1 MAGIIISVR
10 TYVRKL
16 APQAN
21 LGCLN
26 ITHANWWGGRVDWT
40 IVTYLGI
47 VFATLAIL
55 TVLLKNFS
63 NNVFSYVIAEVIYG
77 SIASYA
83 ALKVAHDFFMVF
95 TLLAIGGFVG
105 GPIFLA
111 LCIYYSR
118 KKFKLMAGVNAVVLV
133 CTLAV
138 AIDAFLIE
146 PHMLEIKRHA
156 IVSDKL
162 DTPLHVAIVSDLQT
176 DNLGDYERS
185 VFQTVANEKPD
196 LLLLPGDYIQTMNYQ
211 EWAVERDKFK
221 QTFKD
226 LNLTPKYG
234 TFAVQGNVDD
244 FSCWQQL
251 FTDVPGHT
259 FEQSETVSAGPVD
272 ITGLSFYDGRNS
284 ELKYPKKEKNNK
296 FHIVMAHYPDF
307 SLGKVEG
314 DLLVAGHCHG
324 GQVQLP
330 FYGPLMTAS
339 NIPKRWVNGDVV
351 LLPSGSKLIVSRGVG
366 MERQHAPRLRF
377 CCRPQLIFVDLLPS
391 KIKPVAK
398 TMMSPVV
405 SSWDQRSEY

>member
-1 MAGIIISVR
+1 M
-10 TYVRKL
+10 
-16 APQAN
+16 
-21 LGCLN
+21 
-26 ITHANWWGGRVDWT
+26 DWT

-47 VFATLAIL
+47 VGVTLAIL
-55 TVLLKNFS
+55 TVLLKYFS
-63 NNVFSYVIAEVIYG
+63 NNVFSYVVAEVIYG
-77 SIASYA
+77 CVASYA

-111 LCIYYSR
+111 LCIHYSR

-211 EWAVERDKFK
+211 DWAVERDKFK

-314 DLLVAGHCHG
+314 DLLIAGHCHG

>member
-1 MAGIIISVR
+1 M
-10 TYVRKL
+10 
-16 APQAN
+16 
-21 LGCLN
+21 
-26 ITHANWWGGRVDWT
+26 DWT
-40 IVTYLGI
+40 IITYLGI

-63 NNVFSYVIAEVIYG
+63 NNVFSYVVAEVIYG
-77 SIASYA
+77 CVASYA

-111 LCIYYSR
+111 LCIHYSR

-284 ELKYPKKEKNNK
+284 ELKYPKKDNNNK

-391 KIKPVAK
+391 KIKPATK

>member
-1 MAGIIISVR
+1 M
-10 TYVRKL
+10 
-16 APQAN
+16 
-21 LGCLN
+21 
-26 ITHANWWGGRVDWT
+26 DWT
-40 IVTYLGI
+40 IITYLGI

-63 NNVFSYVIAEVIYG
+63 NNVFSYVVAELIYG
-77 SIASYA
+77 CVASYA

-111 LCIYYSR
+111 LCIHYSR

-284 ELKYPKKEKNNK
+284 ELKYPKKDNNNK

-391 KIKPVAK
+391 KIKPATK

>member
-1 MAGIIISVR
+1 
-10 TYVRKL
+10 
-16 APQAN
+16 
-21 LGCLN
+21 
-26 ITHANWWGGRVDWT
+26 VDWT
-40 IVTYLGI
+40 IITYLGI

-63 NNVFSYVIAEVIYG
+63 NNVFSYVVAEVIYG
-77 SIASYA
+77 CIASYA

-244 FSCWQQL
+244 FACWQQL

>member
-1 MAGIIISVR
+1 M
-10 TYVRKL
+10 
-16 APQAN
+16 
-21 LGCLN
+21 
-26 ITHANWWGGRVDWT
+26 DWT
-40 IVTYLGI
+40 IITYLGI

-63 NNVFSYVIAEVIYG
+63 NNVFSYVVAEVIYG
-77 SIASYA
+77 CVASYA

-111 LCIYYSR
+111 LCIHYSR

-196 LLLLPGDYIQTMNYQ
+196 LLLLPGDYIQTMNSQ

-284 ELKYPKKEKNNK
+284 ELKYPKKDNNNK

-391 KIKPVAK
+391 KIKPATK

>member
-1 MAGIIISVR
+1 M
-10 TYVRKL
+10 
-16 APQAN
+16 
-21 LGCLN
+21 
-26 ITHANWWGGRVDWT
+26 DWT
-40 IVTYLGI
+40 IITYLGI

-55 TVLLKNFS
+55 TLLLKNFS
-63 NNVFSYVIAEVIYG
+63 NNVFSYVVAEVIYG
-77 SIASYA
+77 CVASYA

-118 KKFKLMAGVNAVVLV
+118 KKFKLMAGVNAVVLA
-133 CTLAV
+133 CTLAI

-176 DNLGDYERS
+176 DNMGDYERS

-244 FSCWQQL
+244 FACWQQL

>member
-1 MAGIIISVR
+1 M
-10 TYVRKL
+10 
-16 APQAN
+16 
-21 LGCLN
+21 
-26 ITHANWWGGRVDWT
+26 DWT
-40 IVTYLGI
+40 IITYLGI

-63 NNVFSYVIAEVIYG
+63 NNVFSYVVAEVIYG
-77 SIASYA
+77 CIASYA

-244 FSCWQQL
+244 FACWQQL

>member
-1 MAGIIISVR
+1 M
-10 TYVRKL
+10 
-16 APQAN
+16 
-21 LGCLN
+21 
-26 ITHANWWGGRVDWT
+26 DWT
-40 IVTYLGI
+40 IITYLGI

-55 TVLLKNFS
+55 TLLLKNFS

-77 SIASYA
+77 CVASYA

-118 KKFKLMAGVNAVVLV
+118 KKFKLMAGVNAVVLA
-133 CTLAV
+133 CTLAI

-176 DNLGDYERS
+176 DNMGDYERS

-196 LLLLPGDYIQTMNYQ
+196 LLLLPGDYIQTMNFQ

-244 FSCWQQL
+244 FACWQQL

-339 NIPKRWVNGDVV
+339 NVPKRWVNGDVV

-391 KIKPVAK
+391 KIKPAAK

>member
-1 MAGIIISVR
+1 
-10 TYVRKL
+10 
-16 APQAN
+16 
-21 LGCLN
+21 
-26 ITHANWWGGRVDWT
+26 VDWT
-40 IVTYLGI
+40 IITYLGI

-55 TVLLKNFS
+55 TLLLKNFS
-63 NNVFSYVIAEVIYG
+63 NNVFSYVVAEVIYG
-77 SIASYA
+77 CVASYA

-95 TLLAIGGFVG
+95 TLLAIGGFFG

-111 LCIYYSR
+111 LCISYSR
-118 KKFKLMAGVNAVVLV
+118 KKFKLMAGVNAVVLA
-133 CTLAV
+133 CTLAI

-176 DNLGDYERS
+176 DNMGDYERS

-244 FSCWQQL
+244 FACWQQL

>member
-1 MAGIIISVR
+1 
-10 TYVRKL
+10 
-16 APQAN
+16 
-21 LGCLN
+21 
-26 ITHANWWGGRVDWT
+26 VDWT
-40 IVTYLGI
+40 IITYLGI

-55 TVLLKNFS
+55 TLLLKNFS
-63 NNVFSYVIAEVIYG
+63 NNVFSYVVAEVIYG
-77 SIASYA
+77 CVASYA

-95 TLLAIGGFVG
+95 TLLAIGGFFG

-118 KKFKLMAGVNAVVLV
+118 KKFKLMAGVNAVVLA
-133 CTLAV
+133 CTLAI

-176 DNLGDYERS
+176 DNMGDYERS

-244 FSCWQQL
+244 FACWQQL